1 MKTVK
6 KIINQISKNMKKNN
20 KKILIYLKKI
30 KKQILNFKK
39 NFSKKLKK
47 QKNFKTTNKKI
58 DYKTLTV
65 NQIENELYRTKYNE
79 KYANILRSTIYSLII
94 IASIAVIIATLIMP
108 VLEINGSYMEP
119 NYKDGEII
127 VSIKTKKLKPGDI
140 IAFYHGNK
148 ILVKRVIASSG
159 SYVIIDEEGNVFV
172 DGTKLEESYID
183 KKSSGEPN
191 IEYPYQVPDGE
202 WFVLSDEREQ
212 TIDSRNKEIGCV
224 KQENIIGKIL
234 FRIWPLNK

>member
-1 MKTVK
+1 MKIVK
-6 KIINQISKNMKKNN
+6 KNINQISKKIKNIN

-30 KKQILNFKK
+30 KKSI
-39 NFSKKLKK
+39 SMKLKK
-47 QKNFKTTNKKI
+47 QKKFKTINKKI
-58 DYKTLTV
+58 DYKTLTI
-65 NQIENELYRTKYNE
+65 NQIEKELYRTKYNE
-79 KYANILRSTIYSLII
+79 KYINILRSTIYSLII

-119 NYKDGEII
+119 TYKDGEIVI
-127 VSIKTKKLKPGDI
+127 SIKTKKTKIGDV

-148 ILVKRVIASSG
+148 ILVKRVVASPG

-172 DGTKLEESYID
+172 DGKKLEEPYID
-183 KKSSGEPN
+183 TKTSGESN

-212 TIDSRNKEIGCV
+212 TIDSRNKEIGCA